1 MLRWN
6 RELEG
11 YGRAHPIRACHLALD
26 IRKADKERAEAF
38 YIERLNFRAVDVVKP
53 LGVFLQAEGDWDQHN
68 FLLMHRS
75 DAYGVNHVAYEC
87 RDFDEV
93 IEGGNYMIAKGWEE
107 ARYLGRHAV
116 GSNIYR
122 FFYTPSGGRCEYVCD
137 MTRVDETYETPRIW
151 EEAPPHHIWLLK
163 PPKNATRPRW
173 MTSRRAPSS
182 PRRDGGTE
190 PPADDDRASWPH
202 VSMPTPGFVRVIAQG
217 ELADWPEPGPAA
229 HMKVFLPDT
238 PTGPVVRTYT
248 VRDWDRER
256 GAVTIDFSLN
266 EGAGPAT
273 QWASRVVAGM
283 RLELAGRSRS
293 TFTPHG
299 EAARYL
305 FAGDETALPAIA
317 TCVAALPAAA
327 SATVILEVADA
338 AEQQVLE
345 SNAQLDIRWLHKET
359 MRTELRP
366 RRVVSGDGHP
376 TDLMCG
382 SLVRQERSARF
393 DGLCSTAV
401 ILPRG

>member
-1 MLRWN
+1 MGIERIEELIYGVDDLESSARFYEDYGLEPIDSGPDHAILRTLVNQRIKLYRADDPTLPVAPQPAADNGSMFREVVWGVDTQEALDAIVANLSTDREVRQDDEGAFHTLDESGYTIGFRLSDKVDVAFEAKAINVTGDVLRWN

-163 PPKNATRPRW
+163 PPKTDAPKMDDVTQGAKL
-173 MTSRRAPSS
+173 TS
-182 PRRDGGTE
+182 
-190 PPADDDRASWPH
+190 
-202 VSMPTPGFVRVIAQG
+202 
-217 ELADWPEPGPAA
+217 
-229 HMKVFLPDT
+229 
-238 PTGPVVRTYT
+238 
-248 VRDWDRER
+248 
-256 GAVTIDFSLN
+256 
-266 EGAGPAT
+266 
-273 QWASRVVAGM
+273 
-283 RLELAGRSRS
+283 
-293 TFTPHG
+293 
-299 EAARYL
+299 
-305 FAGDETALPAIA
+305 
-317 TCVAALPAAA
+317 
-327 SATVILEVADA
+327 
-338 AEQQVLE
+338 
-345 SNAQLDIRWLHKET
+345 
-359 MRTELRP
+359 
-366 RRVVSGDGHP
+366 
-376 TDLMCG
+376 
-382 SLVRQERSARF
+382 
-393 DGLCSTAV
+393 
-401 ILPRG
+401 